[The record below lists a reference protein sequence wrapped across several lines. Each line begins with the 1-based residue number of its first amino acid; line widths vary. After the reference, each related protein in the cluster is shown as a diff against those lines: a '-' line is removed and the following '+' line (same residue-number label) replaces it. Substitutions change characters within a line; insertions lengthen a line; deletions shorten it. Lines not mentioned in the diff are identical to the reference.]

1 VTRGALEEQRQFCE
15 AVRPRLVAALAHYCG
30 EVELAEELAQDALL
44 KACRRWPTVREMS
57 SPLGWCYRVGVN
69 AANSWFRRQGA
80 ERRAKR
86 RLRSQP
92 FADGDDGHTD
102 RLAVRAALRHLTSEQ
117 RAVVILRFYLGLSP
131 TEIAAEKNSTPGA
144 VRALTHRALKVLRAE
159 LDIDDATLDEE
170 VRDGS

>member
-1 VTRGALEEQRQFCE
+1 MTRVALEEQRAFCE
-15 AVRPRLVAALAHYCG
+15 SVRPRLVAALAHYCG
-30 EVELAEELAQDALL
+30 DVDLAEELAQDALL
-44 KACRRWPTVREMS
+44 KACRRWSTVRETS

-69 AANSWFRRQGA
+69 AANSWFRRQAA

-86 RLRSQP
+86 RLRP
-92 FADGDDGHTD
+92 PPAFDEGGGHTD
-102 RLAVRAALRHLTSEQ
+102 RLAVRAALQHLTGEQ

-159 LDIDDATLDEE
+159 LDIDAATLDEE